1 MLKGRDLLASA
12 AIHAAVFGAVAL
24 AGLRQRAP
32 EQDEKIIPICFEVM
46 EAAAIQESE
55 GQARPES
62 APHNDEVTPAEEPTP
77 EVMPEQAPDVEDEAV
92 EEVSSEIPDQVK
104 DEQAEAASEDDLS
117 LEPVR
122 QDVAFDHEEMEQEE
136 PAEVAQEERAK
147 VVSDPIALNRIVP
160 TYPRSARRKGHEGR
174 VTVEIAVA
182 DDGAVAD
189 VEVVASSG
197 YAELD
202 AAALGAARSARF
214 APATVDGVSVSGRLR
229 LTFDFR
235 LR

>member
-12 AIHAAVFGAVAL
+12 AIHAAALGAAGVV
-24 AGLRQRAP
+24 GLRQRAP
-32 EQDEKIIPICFEVM
+32 EQDEKIIPICFEVV

-55 GQARPES
+55 GQARPEA
-62 APHNDEVTPAEEPTP
+62 APRHDEAAPAEEPTQ
-77 EVMPEQAPDVEDEAV
+77 EAMPEQAPDVEDEAV
-92 EEVSSEIPDQVK
+92 EEMADGMPEQV
-104 DEQAEAASEDDLS
+104 DDGQEESARDDGLPP
-117 LEPVR
+117 EPVR
-122 QDVAFDHEEMEQEE
+122 PDAAADHEEMDLEE
-136 PAEVAQEERAK
+136 PAETAQEERAK
-147 VVSDPIALNRIVP
+147 VVSDPIALNRVVP

-214 APATVDGVSVSGRLR
+214 APATVDGVGVSGRLR
-229 LTFDFR
+229 LTFEFR

>member
-1 MLKGRDLLASA
+1 MDDG
-12 AIHAAVFGAVAL
+12 
-24 AGLRQRAP
+24 
-32 EQDEKIIPICFEVM
+32 
-46 EAAAIQESE
+46 QE
-55 GQARPES
+55 ES
-62 APHNDEVTPAEEPTP
+62 AR
-77 EVMPEQAPDVEDEAV
+77 
-92 EEVSSEIPDQVK
+92 
-104 DEQAEAASEDDLS
+104 DDGLPP
-117 LEPVR
+117 EPVR
-122 QDVAFDHEEMEQEE
+122 PDAAAGHEEMDLEE
-136 PAEVAQEERAK
+136 PAETAQEERAK

-214 APATVDGVSVSGRLR
+214 APATVDGVGVSGRLR